1 MLIYKGRAVD
11 NLTVFSSIGINL
23 HENSFISNAACF
35 PYIAKTKQQVN
46 IEYLEVRKNP
56 TKTNKSAAIFCK

>member
-1 MLIYKGRAVD
+1 MLIYKGRTVN
-11 NLTVFSSIGINL
+11 NLKVFSSIGIDL

-35 PYIAKTKQQVN
+35 PDIAKTKQQVN

-56 TKTNKSAAIFCK
+56 TKTNKSAAMFCK